1 MAQVLQGLP
10 GVVRFIDD
18 ILVTGH
24 TRDEHKENL
33 RNVLA
38 RIRQYGLRLKKSK
51 CKFFQKELEFLGH
64 IISSEGIRPTA
75 ERIKSTV

>member
-10 GVVRFIDD
+10 SVVCFIDD

-24 TRDEHKENL
+24 TRDKHKENL

-38 RIRQYGLRLKKSK
+38 RIRQYGL
-51 CKFFQKELEFLGH
+51 
-64 IISSEGIRPTA
+64 
-75 ERIKSTV
+75 